1 VFGAGYSIAKH
12 VFLNKNACSKLL
24 GGIDEI
30 EEEMG
35 DDMANR
41 FKGKYGQY
49 FGLYDGSPKRVTSK
63 HPFMPSFSPF

>member
-41 FKGKYGQY
+41 FKGEYGQDLIFNTKKY
-49 FGLYDGSPKRVTSK
+49 CLKKF
-63 HPFMPSFSPF
+63 